1 MRLEGLALKYDRADD
16 VSTDQIWP
24 GKYTY
29 VQMKP
34 EEMVSLAMEGFDPGF
49 ARKAATHSILVVGRN
64 FGIGSSREQAAEC
77 IKYAGIQAII
87 GRSFARIFYRNAINI
102 GLPVIEAP
110 KVVDSTEH
118 GDRVEIDL
126 ESGSVN
132 VGDSVFEVSPFPAFV
147 LELLRHGGLINM
159 LRLNR

>member
-1 MRLEGLALKYDRADD
+1 MKLEGLALKYEDADN
-16 VSTDQIWP
+16 VSTDEIWP

-29 VQMKP
+29 VQMNP
-34 EEMVSLAMEGFDPGF
+34 EEMVGHAMEGFDPEF
-49 ARKAATHSILVVGRN
+49 ARKAAANSILIVGKN

-110 KVVDSTEH
+110 RVVDLTKN
-118 GDRVEIDL
+118 GDRVVIDL
-126 ESGSVN
+126 ESGLIN
-132 VGDSVFEVSPFPAFV
+132 VGDNIFEVSPFPAFV
-147 LELLRHGGLINM
+147 QDLLRHGGLINM
-159 LRLNR
+159 LRRNR